1 MDLYYETALPIWE
14 DAVVSRYGLARAA
27 VSALALTVVSGAACA
42 QSLEESLASAYA
54 GDPRL
59 LAERAALRAVDEG
72 VSSAQSGWR
81 PTVSINGSVGTRYQN
96 NTLGT
101 GVSSGDWT
109 LPASADLTL
118 SQPLWR
124 GGATAAE
131 VEVAENRVFAA
142 RANLVAVEQE
152 VLLESATAYITVVRD
167 QSVVGLSINNERVL
181 ERQLQATRD
190 RFEVGEVTRT
200 DVAQAE
206 ARLADTLAERIRAEG
221 NLEISRADYQRSV
234 GSLPGELAFP
244 DLEAFLPLPGTEGE
258 ALAYATQRNP
268 AIISAGFDNRAALF
282 DISAAAAALMPQL
295 SLDSAL
301 RRNWDPN
308 SFFSEADTA
317 EIMANVTVPLYQ
329 SGAEYARVRELQQ
342 TAVQRRRQLDN
353 VRRAVRKIAEQTWE
367 ELNTAEAGIRAL
379 ESSVNANEIAL
390 EGVRQEA
397 NVGARTVLDVLDAE
411 QELFEARV
419 ALVRAKTDAAVAA
432 FRLIEVSGGMT
443 AAALRLPVTLYDPS
457 VHYDDVVDKWIG
469 FDGDFD
475 GVDVFDFGWD

>member
-1 MDLYYETALPIWE
+1 MDLYFETALPIWE
-14 DAVVSRYGLARAA
+14 DAVVSRHELARAV

-42 QSLEESLASAYA
+42 QSLQESLASSYV

-59 LAERAALRAVDEG
+59 LAERAALRAIDEG

-81 PTVSINGSVGTRYQN
+81 PTVSINGSVGKRYQN

-101 GVSSGDWT
+101 GVSSSNWT
-109 LPASADLTL
+109 LPASADLSL

-124 GGATAAE
+124 GGAITAEA
-131 VEVAENRVFAA
+131 EVAENRVFAA
-142 RANLVAVEQE
+142 RANLVVVEQQ
-152 VLLESATAYITVVRD
+152 VLLESATAYMTVVRD

-190 RFEVGEVTRT
+190 RFEVGEITRT

-206 ARLADTLAERIRAEG
+206 ARLADTVAQRIRAEG
-221 NLEISRADYQRSV
+221 NLEASRADYQRSV
-234 GSLPGELAFP
+234 GFLPGELAFP
-244 DLEAFLPLPGTEGE
+244 DLEAFLPLPGTKDE

-268 AIISAGFDNRAALF
+268 AIISAGFNDRAALF
-282 DISAAAAALMPQL
+282 DISVAAAALMPQL

-308 SFFSEADTA
+308 SFFSETDTA
-317 EIMANVTVPLYQ
+317 EIIANVTVPLYQ

-342 TAVQRRRQLDN
+342 TAVQRRRQLDDA
-353 VRRAVRKIAEQTWE
+353 RRAVRKTAGQAWE
-367 ELNTAEAGIRAL
+367 ELNAAEAGIRAL
-379 ESSVNANEIAL
+379 KSSVNANEIAL

-397 NVGARTVLDVLDAE
+397 DVGARTVLDVLDAE

-419 ALVRAKTDAAVAA
+419 ALVRAETDAAVAA
-432 FRLIEVSGGMT
+432 FRLTEVSGAMT
-443 AAALRLPVTLYDPS
+443 AAALRLPVTLYDPLA
-457 VHYDDVVDKWIG
+457 HYDDVVDKWIG
-469 FDGDFD
+469 FGGDFD
-475 GVDVFDFGWD
+475 GVNVFDFGWE